1 MMHICALCAKN
12 KKSLG
17 LPVTL
22 KEGERTIKISQTENA
37 GDTVVLRCLRVELEQ
52 MQVLYGLKLIELA
65 GSFKK

>member
-1 MMHICALCAKN
+1 MHICALCAKN

-17 LPVTL
+17 LLVTL
-22 KEGERTIKISQTENA
+22 KEGERTTKISQTENT